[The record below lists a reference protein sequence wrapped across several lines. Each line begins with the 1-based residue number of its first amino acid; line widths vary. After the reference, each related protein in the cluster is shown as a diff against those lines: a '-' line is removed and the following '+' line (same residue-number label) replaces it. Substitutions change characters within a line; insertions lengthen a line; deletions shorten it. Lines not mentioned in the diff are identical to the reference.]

1 MVPMGPRANDEAFE
15 AFVNERSRALLRY
28 GFLLAGDPH
37 TAADLVQ
44 EALLRLRDAWE
55 RGRGREFPEAYVR
68 TTMSRLHI
76 SWWRRLRH
84 EYVTEWV
91 PEKAIVDP
99 SLSRVEDD
107 SGLWQA
113 LQTLGRR
120 QRAVLVLRYYEG
132 LDDDR
137 IAELLGISRGTV
149 RSQAMRAL
157 RNLRDHL
164 TDPPD
169 ARTLPVG
176 ALRAPRRNRG

>member
-1 MVPMGPRANDEAFE
+1 MPMGQTVDDEAFE

-55 RGRGREFPEAYVR
+55 HGRGRAFPEAYVR

-84 EYVTEWV
+84 EHLSEWV
-91 PEKAIVDP
+91 PEKAILDP
-99 SLSRVEDD
+99 GLSRVEDD

-137 IAELLGISRGTV
+137 IAELLGVSRVTV
-149 RSQAMRAL
+149 RSQAMRGLRTL
-157 RNLRDHL
+157 RNHL

-169 ARTLPVG
+169 ARTVPVG
-176 ALRAPRRNRG
+176 TLQDPRRKRG